1 MLAIGII
8 DHCQFHSVLF
18 ILATFDAAE
27 CSEGSVRLEGGP
39 TPDEGRVEFCVGGR
53 WGTVCEDMWGPE
65 DVAVVCRQ
73 LGFPVLGKGGG
84 EGEGRGGGREGGR
97 GGRGGREGGKEGGR
111 EAGNSLHKPKGPGL
125 LCLESALLRY

>member
-1 MLAIGII
+1 M
-8 DHCQFHSVLF
+8 
-18 ILATFDAAE
+18 FDAAE

-73 LGFPVLGKGGG
+73 LGFPVLGKGT
-84 EGEGRGGGREGGR
+84 EGKAGQGARQGRAGQGRVDGCEGRMKGR
-97 GGRGGREGGKEGGR
+97 GKD
-111 EAGNSLHKPKGPGL
+111 
-125 LCLESALLRY
+125 